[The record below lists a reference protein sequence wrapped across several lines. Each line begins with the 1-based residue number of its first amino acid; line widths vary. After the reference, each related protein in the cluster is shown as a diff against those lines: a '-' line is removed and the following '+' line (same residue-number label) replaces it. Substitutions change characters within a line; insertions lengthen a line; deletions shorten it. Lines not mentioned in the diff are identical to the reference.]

1 MRSSVERSTQC
12 PMDRP
17 SFLFFVR
24 AVLPERARRRPVWA
38 APEGGGQILI
48 KTSCSARLHC
58 AEWSC
63 VVLSDSPRHHN
74 GSGRDWTY
82 KSAIGTKGFAGLFGW
97 RTFSE
102 WCVIQPQISHTR
114 LIPTI
119 PCYRLG
125 QDAGDLV
132 RGSDGGG
139 PSPRLLERLAVV
151 SGNKNFLML
160 DFREASF

>member
-1 MRSSVERSTQC
+1 MYVPSNATREGITAALINLAVGAAKPSKHQRHVEI
-12 PMDRP
+12 PP
-17 SFLFFVR
+17 LY
-24 AVLPERARRRPVWA
+24 
-38 APEGGGQILI
+38 
-48 KTSCSARLHC
+48 
-58 AEWSC
+58 EW
-63 VVLSDSPRHHN
+63 R
-74 GSGRDWTY
+74 
-82 KSAIGTKGFAGLFGW
+82 
-97 RTFSE
+97 
-102 WCVIQPQISHTR
+102 VIQPQISHTR

-119 PCYRLG
+119 PCCRLD